1 MGKASTFSTKNSP
14 KGKQKGSGK
23 SGSKSVP
30 SPFPKSAFKK
40 AIWKKGGNL
49 KKPKKPDLLHYTGHQ
64 PGVMTMFLVDGYNDK
79 KDSFRVYDVKNLKEN
94 DDLAEELQITSVT
107 FRKGEDGM
115 KMPQSPS
122 KPNYG
127 WRMYVSIIGENNN
140 TPEGRK
146 AIAENLKNE
155 FNKNATREN
164 YPQGD
169 GANPVVLGKDLTS
182 DMMGPCDDAML
193 DKDVLELILLAYPE
207 NSADEI
213 LEWEAVISEFWGDV
227 EHGQDVLRNHINKQM
242 GNDESSYEILS

>member
-155 FNKNATREN
+155 FNKMQPKIIIHGVMVQIQLYLEKI
-164 YPQGD
+164 
-169 GANPVVLGKDLTS
+169 LDLIRW
-182 DMMGPCDDAML
+182 DHVMMQC
-193 DKDVLELILLAYPE
+193 LIKMCW
-207 NSADEI
+207 N
-213 LEWEAVISEFWGDV
+213 
-227 EHGQDVLRNHINKQM
+227 
-242 GNDESSYEILS
+242 